1 MLSFFDLD
9 AESIAGENVS
19 FSEFEGNLSLV
30 VNVASR

>member
-1 MLSFFDLD
+1 MPSFFDLE
-9 AESIAGENVS
+9 ATSILGENVL